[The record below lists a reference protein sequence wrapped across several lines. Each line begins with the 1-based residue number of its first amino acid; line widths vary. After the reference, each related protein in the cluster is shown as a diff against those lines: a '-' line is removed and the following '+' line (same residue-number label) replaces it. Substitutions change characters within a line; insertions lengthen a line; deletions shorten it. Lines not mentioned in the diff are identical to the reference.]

1 MLIDWENDMDLDLAG
16 KVALVT
22 GGSRGIGRASA
33 LALAQEGCHVAVCA
47 RGEEGLGIALDELRS
62 ISPRVWGKVADV
74 TSSSDVEA
82 FVAGA
87 VDSLGGIDALVCNVC
102 GSSGGETLD
111 ATDEEWMATLD
122 VNLMHAVRTI
132 RAAVPHMRGR
142 GHASIIIVPSISG
155 WKPGPRAQ
163 YGAAKAAE
171 IFLSSALAWD
181 LAGDHIRLNTVCPG
195 SILFPGGGWADYR
208 RDDPEGYARF
218 MENELP
224 EKRLGTDT
232 EVAEVIAFLC
242 SERSRWVN
250 GAMIPV
256 DGGQSRPSGRWFN

>member
-1 MLIDWENDMDLDLAG
+1 MDLDLGG

-33 LALAQEGCHVAVCA
+33 LALAQEGCHVAICA
-47 RGEEGLGIALDELRS
+47 RGEEGLGRALEELRPV
-62 ISPRVWGKVADV
+62 SPRVWGKVADV

-87 VDSLGGIDALVCNVC
+87 VEYLGGIDALICNV
-102 GSSGGETLD
+102 GGFSGGRDPGRHRRGVDGHPGRQSD
-111 ATDEEWMATLD
+111 ARRAHDTRRRPTQERAWPRKHRYRVVDIGLEAGAPS
-122 VNLMHAVRTI
+122 AVRRSQGRRDI
-132 RAAVPHMRGR
+132 PVLGAGVGPGRRPH
-142 GHASIIIVPSISG
+142 
-155 WKPGPRAQ
+155 PRQ
-163 YGAAKAAE
+163 YGLPGLH
-171 IFLSSALAWD
+171 IFP
-181 LAGDHIRLNTVCPG
+181 R
-195 SILFPGGGWADYR
+195 GGWADYR
-208 RDDPEGYARF
+208 RDDPEGYVRF

-242 SERSRWVN
+242 SKRSRWIN

>member
-1 MLIDWENDMDLDLAG
+1 MDLGLDG
-16 KVALVT
+16 KVAVIT
-22 GGSRGIGRASA
+22 GGSRGIGRATALGLAAEGCGVAICGRGSEDID
-33 LALAQEGCHVAVCA
+33 LAL
-47 RGEEGLGIALDELRS
+47 IELRQVS
-62 ISPRVWGKVADV
+62 DSAWGQVADV
-74 TSSSDVEA
+74 TSASDVNA
-82 FVAGA
+82 FVDGA
-87 VDSLGGIDALVCNVC
+87 VMELGPIDALVCNV
-102 GSSGGETLD
+102 GGFSGGETLD

-163 YGAAKAAE
+163 YGAAKATE

-224 EKRLGTDT
+224 AKRLGTDT